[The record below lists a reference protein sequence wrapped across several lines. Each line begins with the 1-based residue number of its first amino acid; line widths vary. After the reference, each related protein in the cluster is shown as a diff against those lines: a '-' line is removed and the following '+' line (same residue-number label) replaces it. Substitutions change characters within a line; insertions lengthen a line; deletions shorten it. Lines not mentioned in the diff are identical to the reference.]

1 MNYSKALIISRYHDD
16 LANPIYNAY
25 IRGIQSQC
33 GIIRFIDYF
42 DQIGALGKRGFER
55 QVEHLIEKE
64 GINLIFFIFV
74 SGDPTLDPHF
84 IQRIAQNRF
93 IAMVFWDTEQF
104 FEQID
109 RYYAQLADLVILPA
123 NYEYEYLLNS
133 MGVNAVCPF
142 SLFDSSKYK
151 PDSMSRRKTV
161 DVSFVGEVTKGK
173 RQEYIDYLISHGI
186 NIETYGAG
194 TKNGKVSFERVVEIF
209 NVSKI
214 NLSFT
219 GTYANSVYPFG
230 FNIHDRIKQNK
241 GKPIEIALCGGF
253 VLTEYVPGIERVFDK
268 EMIDSFHTKEELL
281 QKIRHYLEYEDERE
295 AMASNAHLHARE
307 HYDSIYAF
315 ASIFKTIRSITP
327 KPAKEL
333 ILDPVFCKIHS
344 TFQLF
349 YAIEFLYQY
358 RFKDAWEEIK
368 TAFRYKTFYPKDV
381 GYFLQFRIRNSLH
394 HLWTKFIQKKSFFSE
409 TSALLK
415 TLKTKKIVIY
425 GAGYHTRALFRHFP
439 ELTALNIVLIIDKD
453 KNLHGQS
460 IHAIPIGDP
469 SQLSGMDCDI
479 LISSYAF
486 EREIFQNLTRSYPH
500 DKIHMLYNGKYPL
513 PIIYAARGS
522 KTLFTRHRTDPYQ
535 IYRHILAKPK

>member
-33 GIIRFIDYF
+33 GTIRFIDYF
-42 DQIGALGKRGFER
+42 DQIGALGKQGFER
-55 QVEHLIEKE
+55 QVEYLIEKE
-64 GINLIFFIFV
+64 EIDLIFFIFV
-74 SGDPTLDPHF
+74 SGDPTLDPYF
-84 IQRIAQNRF
+84 IQHIAKNRF

-123 NYEYEYLLNS
+123 NYEYEYILNS

-142 SLFDSSKYK
+142 SLFDSTKYK
-151 PDSMSRRKTV
+151 PDTLVRDKTI

-173 RQEYIDYLISHGI
+173 RQEYIDYLISHDI
-186 NIETYGAG
+186 QIETFGAG

-209 NVSKI
+209 NLSKI

-219 GTYANSVYPFG
+219 GTYANALYPFG

-253 VLTEYVPGIERVFDK
+253 VLTEHVPGIERVFDAN
-268 EMIDSFHTKEELL
+268 MIDSFHTKEELL
-281 QKIRHYLEYEDERE
+281 QKIRYYLEHEDKRE
-295 AMASNAHLHARE
+295 DMASNAYLHARE
-307 HYDSIYAF
+307 HYDSIRAF
-315 ASIFKTIRSITP
+315 ESIFKTIRRIQP
-327 KPAKEL
+327 KPEKEL
-333 ILDPVFCKIHS
+333 ILDPIFCKIHS

-349 YAIEFLYQY
+349 YSIEFLYQN
-358 RFKDAWEEIK
+358 RFKDAWEKIK
-368 TAFRYKTFYPKDV
+368 IAFRYKRFYAKDV
-381 GYFLQFRIRNSLH
+381 WRFLRFRIRNSVR
-394 HLWTKFIQKKSFFSE
+394 HLWTKIIQKKSFFSE

-425 GAGYHTRALFRHFP
+425 GAGYHTRALFRYFP
-439 ELTALNIVLIIDKD
+439 ELTSLNIVLIVDKA

-460 IHAIPIGDP
+460 IHDIPIGDP
-469 SQLSGMDCDI
+469 SQLRDMDCDI

-486 EREIFQNLTRSYPH
+486 EREIYQNLAQSYPNN
-500 DKIHMLYNGKYPL
+500 KIHMLYNGKYPL

-522 KTLFTRHRTDPYQ
+522 ETLFTRHRTDPYQ
-535 IYRHILAKPK
+535 IYRHILAKSV